1 MTAVKKIDTQLI
13 SGKWILMD
21 IHLTVDIKNV
31 KPANSSNF

>member
-1 MTAVKKIDTQLI
+1 MTAVKKIATQLV

-21 IHLTVDIKNV
+21 INLTVDMKNV